1 MGIFSNIKKLF
12 KKENEER
19 EEQNLRKDNNIQ
31 EEL

>member
-19 EEQNLRKDNNIQ
+19 EEKNFRKDNNIQ
-31 EEL
+31 